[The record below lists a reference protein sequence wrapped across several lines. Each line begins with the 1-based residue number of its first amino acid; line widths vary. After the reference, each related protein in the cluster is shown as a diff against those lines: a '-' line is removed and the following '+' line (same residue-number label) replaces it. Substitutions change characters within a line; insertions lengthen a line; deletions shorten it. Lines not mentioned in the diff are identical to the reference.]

1 MSEQQ
6 PCGSCSGAG
15 GRTEDT
21 SADGVTRQS
30 WRRCDDCHG
39 TGTR

>member
-1 MSEQQ
+1 MSGQT
-6 PCGSCSGAG
+6 CGSCGGVG

-30 WRRCDDCHG
+30 WKTCQACNG